1 MWETIHTNDEILKF
15 MESVCHFHDSCIKE
29 ISYISGAYVSE
40 NHSMHPLNGRRVLR
54 VVIQRQYEKDS
65 MIEMEFQ
72 GLKHLKL
79 FPVDESYTCE
89 ILDSTM
95 IMKDGNFYW
104 CDCGN
109 VSESDLDD
117 YAGTLICASG
127 FLSRIIWGIRRSI
140 ILRIRANEH
149 TPYQQA
155 SSFCGYCCC
164 RGRCTV
170 NCRCNN
176 GRLDKCRFRFD
187 LDTSG

>member
-1 MWETIHTNDEILKF
+1 
-15 MESVCHFHDSCIKE
+15 
-29 ISYISGAYVSE
+29 
-40 NHSMHPLNGRRVLR
+40 MHPLNVRRALR

-109 VSESDLDD
+109 VSESDLND

-127 FLSRIIWGIRRSI
+127 FRWRSI
-140 ILRIRANEH
+140 ENH
-149 TPYQQA
+149 M
-155 SSFCGYCCC
+155 G
-164 RGRCTV
+164 
-170 NCRCNN
+170 
-176 GRLDKCRFRFD
+176 DKAFYHSD
-187 LDTSG
+187 V